1 MKKFLFI
8 LILSV
13 FFNTN
18 SFSAFKSF
26 EAKCTSDHKG
36 KLKKPVVFK
45 FFKISPGNWKVAKPG
60 ENEPSFNVMGNP
72 KGINKKNEF
81 FQWTFAQIFSKD
93 SGFLFEYLFN
103 IKEQGIVVHMLELDE
118 SKIKKLK
125 KAASKLSSSKL
136 DGFKY
141 DMIRK
146 ENSQDT
152 YAGRFENC
160 GGSIH
165 NSKY

>member
-1 MKKFLFI
+1 MFSQLKPALKYFAILALVLAMGMSIWLIPRNVKKEKDPPI
-8 LILSV
+8 TPPIDAKDEAGRYIQKASEN
-13 FFNTN
+13 FFYHE
-18 SFSAFKSF
+18 FD
-26 EAKCTSDHKG
+26 EAIENY
-36 KLKKPVVFK
+36 KKAITVY
-45 FFKISPGNWKVAKPG
+45 
-60 ENEPSFNVMGNP
+60 E
-72 KGINKKNEF
+72 
-81 FQWTFAQIFSKD
+81 KD
-93 SGFLFEYLFN
+93 G
-103 IKEQGIVVHMLELDE
+103 
-118 SKIKKLK
+118 KLK